1 MKKKVL
7 SVLLAMTMAFGI
19 VGCGSSTDSGSNES
33 AGSTGDTQSASGAES
48 TGEATSDITS
58 YDDLT
63 GKAIGV
69 QLGTTG
75 DLDYATPLEGQDGT
89 TVERYNK
96 GADAVAALK
105 AGKIDCVIIDEQP
118 ANSFVSKNDDLMIV
132 TEGMGDVEEYAICI
146 SKDNTELTESFN
158 KAIEELQADGTLD
171 SIVSNYIGDDAGSS
185 PYETPDGTEYPNG
198 TLTMATN
205 AEFEPYE
212 YYDGDDIV
220 GIDVDMAKAICD
232 KLGYELKVEDMAFD
246 AIITAVSSGKADFGA
261 AGMTVTEERL
271 QNIDFTDTYTTA
283 SQVMIVRKN

>member
-1 MKKKVL
+1 
-7 SVLLAMTMAFGI
+7 
-19 VGCGSSTDSGSNES
+19 
-33 AGSTGDTQSASGAES
+33 
-48 TGEATSDITS
+48 
-58 YDDLT
+58 
-63 GKAIGV
+63 
-69 QLGTTG
+69 
-75 DLDYATPLEGQDGT
+75 
-89 TVERYNK
+89 
-96 GADAVAALK
+96 
-105 AGKIDCVIIDEQP
+105 
-118 ANSFVSKNDDLMIV
+118 MIV

-146 SKDNTELTESFN
+146 SKDNTDLTASFN

-185 PYETPDGTEYPNG
+185 PYVTPDGTEYPNG